1 MNDRGKLG
9 PIRYFFEPRSVAVL
23 GASRDPGKVGA
34 KLTSNILSGG
44 YGGKVYLVNPRGGEI
59 SGLPVYPSLT
69 DIDGEPDLA
78 CIAVPARNVFDAVR
92 SCSARGVKFVVIISS
107 GFAEVGNREQE
118 RDMVDFARAHGM
130 RILGPNVFGLYSAA
144 VSLNATFGPPEVM
157 PGGVGI
163 ITQSGAL
170 GIAMIG
176 KTAVEHVGLSA
187 IVSVGNKADLDETDL
202 LDYLAGQEQTTVILM
217 YMEGVT
223 HGEQIIEALKRT
235 TRVKPVIVIKSGRS
249 RRGAVAAA
257 SHTGSM
263 AGADEVFSKVMEQC
277 GVLRAENILDAF
289 NWCKF
294 LCAGH
299 SPGGRQTVIVTNGGG
314 VGVLATDACEKY
326 GVELLDDQE
335 HLTSLYTGVVPGFGS
350 TRNPVDLTG
359 QAGPAEYDGALG
371 ASLQDEHIQS
381 VIGLYCETALF
392 NAESLED
399 MIRRSSRQ
407 YREQGKPL
415 VFSIF
420 GGEEVER
427 CLETLRRENLPV
439 YADVYQAVS
448 CLGAMYRHHAHLQRD
463 LETVDEAEMDI
474 GEIERVTGAA
484 LADGRKFLYAH
495 EGYRVMQIAGVAAP
509 ESHLART
516 MDEAVAAA
524 DVIGYPVAMK
534 IVSRD
539 ISHKSDA
546 GGIALGLDCGSE
558 VIDAYQAIMA
568 SCRAY
573 RPDAALEGV
582 EVAQMVQ
589 KGAEIIVGA
598 RRDPFFGPIVLF
610 GMGGI
615 YVEVMK
621 DVTMRAVPVNREQV
635 TEMIKEI
642 RGYPLL
648 LGVRGEAK
656 KDIPEISRY
665 IIKLATIIRRCRH
678 ITDIELNPVMVYEQ
692 GKGARAVDVRI
703 LVEARKEGEAY
714 G

>member
-1 MNDRGKLG
+1 MNDQGELG
-9 PIRYFFEPRSVAVL
+9 SIRYFFEPRSVAVL
-23 GASRDPGKVGA
+23 GASRDPDKVGS

-59 SGLPVYPSLT
+59 SGLPVYQNVT
-69 DIDGEPDLA
+69 DIDDELDLA
-78 CIAVPARNVFDAVR
+78 CIAVPARNVFDTVR
-92 SCSARGVKFVVIISS
+92 SCAEKGVKFVVIISS

-118 RDMVDFARAHGM
+118 RAMVDFAREHGV
-130 RILGPNVFGLYSAA
+130 RILGPNVFGLYSAS
-144 VSLNATFGPPEVM
+144 VSLNATFGPPEVL

-202 LDYLAGQEQTTVILM
+202 LAYLARHEQTTVILM

-223 HGEQIIEALKRT
+223 HGEQIIASLKRA
-235 TRVKPVIVIKSGRS
+235 TRVKPVVVIKSGRS
-249 RRGAVAAA
+249 RRGAIAAA

-263 AGADEVFSKVMEQC
+263 AGADEVFDKVMSQC
-277 GVLRAENILDAF
+277 GVLRAENIQDAF

-294 LCAGH
+294 LCAGQ
-299 SPGGRQTVIVTNGGG
+299 SPEGKQTVIVTNGGG
-314 VGVLATDACEKY
+314 VGVLATDACDKY
-326 GVELLDDQE
+326 GVELLDDQQ
-335 HLTSLYTGVVPGFGS
+335 HLANLFEDVVPSFGS
-350 TRNPVDLTG
+350 IRNPIDLTG
-359 QAGPAEYDGALG
+359 QAGPAEYERALN
-371 ASLQDEHIQS
+371 ASLRDDGIHS
-381 VIGLYCETALF
+381 VVGLYCETALF
-392 NAESLED
+392 TAESLER
-399 MIRRSSRQ
+399 MIRGTCQQ
-407 YREQGKPL
+407 YRDRGKPL

-420 GGEEVER
+420 GGEEMER
-427 CLETLRRENLPV
+427 CLDTLRRESMPV
-439 YADVYQAVS
+439 YSDVYQAVS
-448 CLGAMYRHHAHLQRD
+448 CLGVMYRHHAYLHRD
-463 LETVDEAEMDI
+463 TESIDEAEIDFE
-474 GEIERVTGAA
+474 EIARVIGAA
-484 LADGRKFLYAH
+484 LNDGRKFLFAH
-495 EGYRVMQIAGVAAP
+495 EGYRIMKLAGMEVP
-509 ESHLART
+509 DSRLARNV
-516 MDEAVAAA
+516 EQALKAA
-524 DVIGYPVAMK
+524 DTIGYPVVMK

-539 ISHKSDA
+539 ITHKSDA
-546 GGIALGLDCGSE
+546 GGIALGLENGNE
-558 VIDAYQAIMA
+558 VVDAYQAIMA
-568 SCRAY
+568 SCREY

-582 EVAQMVQ
+582 EVAQMAP
-589 KGAEIIVGA
+589 KGTEIIVGA

-621 DVTMRAVPVNREQV
+621 DVTMRAVPLNREQV

-642 RGYPLL
+642 KGYPLL

-656 KDIPEISRY
+656 KDIPEISRI
-665 IIKLATIIRRCRH
+665 IIKLATIIRKCPH

-703 LVEARKEGEAY
+703 LVETPGEGEAY